1 MKTRSA
7 LWTMLRLL
15 VVLLIAIVVLFPVYI
30 MVITSF
36 KTSSQAFDMPPEF
49 LPAPALFNYHADLVH
64 STYIGTA
71 TTTGGTI
78 RISTVP
84 MERRPAPRKLNLASA
99 YPDMMHTRIL
109 TAVVTREMTRLL

>member
-36 KTSSQAFDMPPEF
+36 KTSSQAFDMP
-49 LPAPALFNYHADLVH
+49 A
-64 STYIGTA
+64 G
-71 TTTGGTI
+71 
-78 RISTVP
+78 
-84 MERRPAPRKLNLASA
+84 PRAF
-99 YPDMMHTRIL
+99 
-109 TAVVTREMTRLL
+109 

>member
-36 KTSSQAFDMPPEF
+36 KTSS
-49 LPAPALFNYHADLVH
+49 
-64 STYIGTA
+64 
-71 TTTGGTI
+71 
-78 RISTVP
+78 
-84 MERRPAPRKLNLASA
+84 
-99 YPDMMHTRIL
+99 
-109 TAVVTREMTRLL
+109 